1 MNALNSSETIAD
13 LLRMAW
19 TAGATDL
26 LLVDGRPPMIRREG
40 TLAPMP
46 GALSVVGG
54 TEILRLLE
62 PCVGAERLDQFKA
75 EQEIDFGFS
84 IDGVARIRG
93 NLFLQRGTPAVAFR
107 LVPTTSPTMDSLGLP
122 LAVQA
127 LASRSQGLVLFTGP
141 TGSGKSTSLA
151 SLINWINQHRRCHI
165 ITIEDPI
172 EYVHD
177 HDQSIVS
184 QREIGVDT
192 NSFPRALRAALRED
206 PDVILVGEMRD
217 AESIAIALTLA
228 ETGHLV
234 FSTLHTNDT
243 AQAVDRIVDVF
254 PGDRQDQIRIQLA
267 GSLSAVIAQRLLR
280 RTGGGQIAA
289 YEVLMGT
296 SAVHNLVREGKT
308 RQIRNAIVTGGQDGM
323 QTLES
328 SLSNL
333 VARGDITY
341 EDALA
346 CAIIPAEVMA

>member
-1 MNALNSSETIAD
+1 MTTDYSSRTIAS
-13 LLRMAW
+13 LLSAAW
-19 TAGATDL
+19 HAGATDL
-26 LLVDGRPPMIRREG
+26 LLVDGRPPMIRVEG
-40 TLAPMP
+40 TLAAMDGE
-46 GALSVVGG
+46 GAVTGLDV
-54 TEILRLLE
+54 LRLLE

-75 EQEIDFGFS
+75 DQEIDFGFS

-93 NLFLQRGTPAVAFR
+93 NLYLQRGTPAASFR
-107 LVPTTSPTMDSLGLP
+107 LVPTTSPSMDALGLP
-122 LAVQA
+122 ASVQA
-127 LASRSQGLVLFTGP
+127 LASLSQGLVLFTGP
-141 TGSGKSTSLA
+141 TGAGKSTSLA
-151 SLINWINQHRRCHI
+151 ALVNWINTNRRCHI

-172 EYVHD
+172 EYVHE
-177 HDQSIVS
+177 HGRSIVS
-184 QREIGVDT
+184 QREIGIDT
-192 NSFPRALRAALRED
+192 QSFPRALRAALRED

-296 SAVHNLVREGKT
+296 NAVHNLVREGKT

-323 QTLES
+323 QTLEA

-333 VARGDITY
+333 VARGEVSYD
-341 EDALA
+341 DAVA
-346 CAIIPAEVMA
+346 CAVLPAEVTR